1 MIQIKNSSM
10 FRSEIPSAYSEKI
23 FRKSIDF
30 RNRNSEFGM
39 GQNLGIFGIRNSE
52 FGIPSHPCCA
62 CNLLYALQVNGLDAI
77 NDVTSK
83 IDQ

>member
-1 MIQIKNSSM
+1 MKNCKI
-10 FRSEIPSAYSEKI
+10 FWSEIPSAYSEKI

-52 FGIPSHPCCA
+52 FHPIPGTYDDHIA
-62 CNLLYALQVNGLDAI
+62 CRILCRVCDFA
-77 NDVTSK
+77 
-83 IDQ
+83 